1 MSGIG
6 WKENIRIDVRDIDGR
21 LIDTTEFNN
30 QIEDTGL
37 DYLARSL
44 ASSTFDM
51 KIRYM
56 GWGSSNTA
64 VSSSDNVLGDE
75 RGRKIITVSATS
87 TTIGIIYNT
96 VYLSPSEATT
106 DIEELAWFAS
116 SSAVAT
122 ADSGTMIS
130 RVLYSRSKTS
140 LESLTVTR
148 TDTFSTGV

>member
-1 MSGIG
+1 MQLQYIHVEGVNMSGIG

-56 GWGSSNTA
+56 GWGSSDLALSTA
-64 VSSSDNVLGDE
+64 HTALAEE

-106 DIEELAWFAS
+106 DIEDWRGLHLPLRLRLLIPE
-116 SSAVAT
+116 
-122 ADSGTMIS
+122 
-130 RVLYSRSKTS
+130 R
-140 LESLTVTR
+140 
-148 TDTFSTGV
+148 